1 MAATISVHDGQ
12 YTKDTPI
19 FRVEDREQYLVFE
32 VSQGSEDLR
41 YFLHLS
47 EGLSPDYVRDVA
59 VHFASFAAL
68 LSVKAGS
75 LPDVTD
81 EEE

>member
-1 MAATISVHDGQ
+1 MAASVSVHDGQ
-12 YTKDTPI
+12 YTSDTPI
-19 FRVEDREQYLVFE
+19 FKVEDRTDYMVFE

-47 EGLSPDYVRDVA
+47 EGLSPDYVREVA
-59 VHFASFAAL
+59 VQFASFAAL
-68 LSVKAGS
+68 LSEKADS
-75 LPDVTD
+75 LPDID

>member
-1 MAATISVHDGQ
+1 MAASVSVHDGQ
-12 YTKDTPI
+12 YTKNTPI
-19 FRVEDREQYLVFE
+19 FSVDNREQYIVFE

-47 EGLSPDYVRDVA
+47 EGLSPDYVREVA
-59 VHFASFAAL
+59 AQFGSFSAL
-68 LSVKAGS
+68 LLERADS
-75 LPDVTD
+75 LPDID

>member
-1 MAATISVHDGQ
+1 MAASVSVHDGQ
-12 YTKDTPI
+12 YTSDTPI
-19 FRVEDREQYLVFE
+19 FRVENREQYLVFE

-47 EGLSPDYVRDVA
+47 EGLSPDYVREVA
-59 VHFASFAAL
+59 AQFGSFSAL
-68 LSVKAGS
+68 LLERADQ
-75 LPDVTD
+75 LPDVID